1 MRGKKELLILIVIIA
16 GLVAYLWT
24 HKSDRVNYELPQVGE
39 LTTGKITRV
48 EITTPDE
55 TINLTKS
62 DGSWKVGQRPYPAS
76 QRLVDTM
83 LEAISGLEV
92 SALASQSKN
101 YARYSLDDSSAIRVK
116 AWEGD
121 TLARSFS
128 IGKSAST
135 QSNTFITLQDRPEI
149 YLSEQNLRMTFDKS
163 SDMFRD
169 KTVLSFSMDA
179 VRSVSVAKGA
189 NFLELRKQPPA
200 EAESKKQAW
209 RDSEGNAVAESDVE
223 NLLRP
228 LHALKCKSFIEDK
241 GKEDFTNP
249 ELTISVQADETHTL
263 HLFPQSGDSQELPYP
278 ATSSDSEYPF
288 QISHFNGQDIVSGA
302 DALLGIEQSPENG
315 SDRNA
320 TSE

>member
-24 HKSDRVNYELPQVGE
+24 HNANRVNYELPQVEE
-39 LTTGKITRV
+39 LTTGKITRL
-48 EITTPDE
+48 EITTPSE
-55 TINLTKS
+55 TISLTKS
-62 DGSWKVGQRPYPAS
+62 DGSWQIGQRPYPAS
-76 QRLVDTM
+76 RRLVDAM
-83 LEAISGLEV
+83 LDAISGLEV
-92 SALASQSKN
+92 SALASESKN
-101 YARYSLDDSSAIRVK
+101 YARYSLDEPSAIKVK

-121 TLARSFS
+121 SLVRAFS
-128 IGKSAST
+128 VGKSAST

-169 KTVLSFSMDA
+169 KTVLSFSMDT

-189 NFLELRKQPPA
+189 NFLELRKQPPE

-209 RDSEGNAVAESDVE
+209 RDSEGNAVTESDVQG
-223 NLLRP
+223 LLRP
-228 LHALKCKSFIEDK
+228 LHALKCKSYIEDREK
-241 GKEDFTNP
+241 GDFSNP

-263 HLFPQSGDSQELPYP
+263 HLFPQSGEGEELPYP

-288 QISHFNGQDIVSGA
+288 EISHFNGQDIVSA
-302 DALLGIEQSPENG
+302 AHALLGIEAAQDDSSQN
-315 SDRNA
+315 STQD
-320 TSE
+320 